1 MYSYYYYY
9 KADDRLYEK
18 KKKNTR
24 SKLTS
29 SSVIGSLYTLRTVK
43 YDNSIA
49 KNNNTLNML
58 SKKQLVMSVEDFRK
72 YRNSKNSTFFLTF
85 HKCFFDKKTTP
96 QSTQLFL

>member
-9 KADDRLYEK
+9 KADDRLYEKK

-58 SKKQLVMSVEDFRK
+58 SKIQLVMSVENFRK
-72 YRNSKNSTFFLTF
+72 HRNSKCSTFF
-85 HKCFFDKKTTP
+85 
-96 QSTQLFL
+96 